1 MICFEAKRDQEVKEK
16 GHVGP
21 TFKNKNKN
29 INKIKQ

>member
-1 MICFEAKRDQEVKEK
+1 MICFGAKTYQEVKEK

-29 INKIKQ
+29 KNKIKQ